1 MFIYI
6 ITTINFR
13 HKINEVVK
21 LKANRFAKKLT
32 GIFLALVI
40 LAMTLTP
47 ACFAVTYPEGVTPEK
62 AKQTMTKFDVVMHTL
77 AQNAE
82 GKSLYDLISPMIF
95 CDSTMSALTKTL
107 YSMSEENADTFSVI
121 GLPTKPAEIAPYLT
135 AYPAV
140 QARLLSAAS
149 WSAVSLDGA
158 EWGIKT
164 TEDFVRAAVA
174 LFTPMNELMYTL
186 LCGGSYSLNPLV
198 GIQGA
203 KGYENAVVQIFIQF
217 GMDSYTA
224 PSTFTA
230 QAQQDKSTMVQNLIY
245 DIADYLKQIC
255 SAPAT
260 MLSTKLPYIAYFI
273 ENGGLDNA
281 ISILVEPLKIKILGI
296 TTPIKIGSVMSLAQ
310 QGETGTS
317 VDFDIDIGS
326 FSASGTL
333 QTAPFDMAELSSFVT
348 YNGEGYT
355 VNSADSFI
363 YILRWIIETLRL
375 NIGSIPQMLSEMD
388 LGMTPAEISQI
399 LTGLFQKS
407 TDELMATLINLLTA
421 TGGTVNPY
429 VWTFNQITPITVNY
443 TPNLT
448 QDKYKRVLD
457 GIDALITEFIKEG
470 GEADSIRA
478 AAAPMIYSNNVMTEL
493 VVGIYGL
500 LEDERLSELTTLA
513 GIDFSPAALGNR
525 LTEESYSA
533 VSSALRSITKFSLLK
548 QINTSWGFKDGDRDA
563 FIRTVSAV
571 FRPMESLLRM
581 VLCGEGMTVL
591 GAVSLYGSDGYNT
604 AVIPLLEAIGCTFE
618 EIRTYDEIKEEI
630 KQTDVMFPIVQ
641 AVVTLIERML
651 EYPVYT
657 LTGILPN
664 LMYFINNGGI
674 EICINNLLYPVTSL
688 VDSLGLSGQINLEAV
703 KEKIDTE
710 KLMDDMISKID
721 LGIILPELDLKQF
734 GSIGYLIPVQTK
746 RTQQGQPM
754 TIQYLQSDRTAV
766 LITLLRYMVEIMK
779 TPGNEG
785 IIDSFMASNGDNEM
799 FANYSSGITEELAAM
814 SVDET
819 IEWLYKL
826 FFRERATVEEP
837 EEDYTPDIIYKE
849 NNSFSGTTVI
859 ICLLVLAAAA
869 GVIGW
874 LNKEKIK
881 ELIAKIKERKGSEV

>member
-6 ITTINFR
+6 IITINLR
-13 HKINEVVK
+13 DKTNEVVK
-21 LKANRFAKKLT
+21 LKPNRIFKKLT
-32 GIFLALVI
+32 GVLLALVI

-47 ACFAVTYPEGVTPEK
+47 ACLAVAYPEGVTPEK
-62 AKQTMTKFDVVMHTL
+62 AKQTMTKFDVVLHSL
-77 AQNAE
+77 AKNAE
-82 GKSLYDLISPMIF
+82 GKSLYDLVSPMLF
-95 CDSTMSALTKTL
+95 CDDTMSALAKTL

-121 GLPTKPAEIAPYLT
+121 GLPSSPAEIAPYLS
-135 AYPAV
+135 AYPTV
-140 QARLLSAAS
+140 QARLLSATS
-149 WSAVSLDGA
+149 WSAVNLDGA
-158 EWGIKT
+158 VWGIKT
-164 TEDFVRAAVA
+164 TEDFVRAAIA
-174 LFTPMNELMYTL
+174 LFAPMNELMYTL

-203 KGYENAVVQIFIQF
+203 NGYENAVVQIFIQF

-224 PSTFTA
+224 PSTFIA
-230 QAQQDKSTMVQNLIY
+230 QAQQDKSTMIQNLIY

-281 ISILVEPLKIKILGI
+281 ISVLVEPLKIKILGI

-317 VDFDIDIGS
+317 IDFDIDIGS

-333 QTAPFDMAELSSFVT
+333 QTAPFDMAELSAFVS

-363 YILRWIIETLRL
+363 YILRWILETVRL
-375 NIGSIPQMLSEMD
+375 NIGSIPQMLSDMD
-388 LGMTPAEISQI
+388 LGMTPAQISQI

-421 TGGTVNPY
+421 TSGTINPY
-429 VWTFNQITPITVNY
+429 VWFFQPITPITVSY

-457 GIDALITEFIKEG
+457 GIDALITDFIKES

-478 AAAPMIYSNNVMTEL
+478 AAAPMIYSSNVMTEL
-493 VVGIYGL
+493 VVGIYGM
-500 LEDERLSELTTLA
+500 LEDERLSELTKLA
-513 GIDFSPAALGNR
+513 GIDFSPAALGNT
-525 LTEESYSA
+525 LTEETYSGISA
-533 VSSALRSITKFSLLK
+533 ALRSITSFSQLK
-548 QINTSWGFKDGDRDA
+548 QLNTTWGFKDGDRDA
-563 FIRTVSAV
+563 FIRTASAV
-571 FRPMESLLRM
+571 FRPMESLLKM
-581 VLCGEGMTVL
+581 ILCGEGMTVL

-604 AVIPLLEAIGCTFE
+604 AVIPLLEAIGCTYE
-618 EIRTYDEIKEEI
+618 EIRTYDEYREEI

-664 LMYFINNGGI
+664 LMYFLNNGGI
-674 EICINNLLYPVTSL
+674 EICITNLLYPVTSL
-688 VDSLGLSGQINLEAV
+688 IDSLGLTGQVDLSALT
-703 KEKIDTE
+703 KIDTDALIKDLTG
-710 KLMDDMISKID
+710 KLD

-766 LITLLRYMVEIMK
+766 LITLLRYMVQIMK

-799 FANYSSGITEELAAM
+799 FANYSSGISEELAAM

-819 IEWLYKL
+819 VEWLYKL

-837 EEDYTPDIIYKE
+837 EEEYAPTIIYEEK
-849 NNSFSGTTVI
+849 NSFSAATVI
-859 ICLLVLAAAA
+859 VCLLVLIAAA

-881 ELIAKIKERKGSEV
+881 ELITKIKERKASEV

>member
-6 ITTINFR
+6 INTRKFS

-21 LKANRFAKKLT
+21 LKMSRFFKKLT
-32 GIFLALVI
+32 GVLLSIII
-40 LAMTLTP
+40 LAMTLMP
-47 ACFAVTYPEGVTPEK
+47 VGYAVTYPEGITAEK
-62 AKQTMTKFDVVMHTL
+62 AKQSMTKIDVIAHSL

-95 CDSTMSALTKTL
+95 CDSTMSALAKAM
-107 YSMSEENADTFSVI
+107 YSMSEENAATFNTI
-121 GLPTKPAEIAPYLT
+121 GIPSTPAQVAPYLA
-135 AYPAV
+135 AYPDV
-140 QARLLSAAS
+140 QAKLMAATS
-149 WSAVSLDGA
+149 WSTLDLSSAV
-158 EWGIKT
+158 WGINT
-164 TEDFVRAAVA
+164 LEDFVKASIA
-174 LFTPMNELMYTL
+174 LFAPMNELLYTL

-217 GMDSYTA
+217 GMENYTA
-224 PSTFTA
+224 PSVFIA
-230 QAQQDKSTMVQNLIY
+230 QAQQDKSTMIQNLIY

-260 MLSTKLPYIAYFI
+260 MLSTKLPVIAYFI

-281 ISILVEPLKIKILGI
+281 VSILVEPLKIKILGI
-296 TTPIKIGSVMSLAQ
+296 TTPIKIGSVMDLAQ
-310 QGETGTS
+310 QGEMGTS
-317 VDFDIDIGS
+317 VDFDINIGD

-333 QTAPFDMAELSSFVT
+333 VTAPFDMAELSSFVT
-348 YNGEGYT
+348 YTGEGYS

-363 YILRWIIETLRL
+363 YLLRWILETVRL
-375 NIGSIPQMLSEMD
+375 NVGSIPQMLSEMD
-388 LGMTPAEISQI
+388 LGMTPSDISKL

-421 TGGTVNPY
+421 TSGTYNPY
-429 VWTFNQITPITVNY
+429 VWSFNGITPAVISY

-448 QDKYKRVLD
+448 QDKYQRVLD
-457 GIDALITEFIKEG
+457 GIDALITDFIKEG
-470 GEADSIRA
+470 GQADSIRA
-478 AAAPMIYSNNVMTEL
+478 AAAPSIYSNNLMTEL

-500 LEDERLSELTTLA
+500 LEDEKIAELTQIA
-513 GIDFSPAALGNR
+513 GLDFSPAALGNK
-525 LTEESYSA
+525 LTEESYSSI
-533 VSSALRSITKFSLLK
+533 SSALKSITKFSQLK
-548 QINTSWGFKDGDRDA
+548 QLNTSWGFKDGDRDA
-563 FIRTVSAV
+563 FIRAASAV

-591 GAVSLYGSDGYNT
+591 GALSVYGSDGYNT
-604 AVIPLLEAIGCTFE
+604 AVIPLLEALGCTYE
-618 EIRTYDEIKEEI
+618 EIRTYDEFVAEI

-651 EYPVYT
+651 DYPVYT
-657 LTGILPN
+657 ITGILPN

-674 EICINNLLYPVTSL
+674 EICITNLLYPVTSL
-688 VDSLGLSGQINLEAV
+688 IDSLGLTGQVDLSSLT
-703 KEKIDTE
+703 KIDTDALIKE
-710 KLMDDMISKID
+710 LTSKLD
-721 LGIILPELDLKQF
+721 LGITLPELDLKQF

-746 RTQQGQPM
+746 RTQQGQPI

-785 IIDSFMASNGDNEM
+785 IVDSFMASNGDNEM
-799 FANYSSGITEELAAM
+799 FANYSSGISEELAAM

-837 EEDYTPDIIYKE
+837 DEEYIPTIIYEEKD
-849 NNSFSGTTVI
+849 SFSGTTVI
-859 ICLLVLAAAA
+859 VCLLVLLAAA
-869 GVIGW
+869 GVIAY

-881 ELIAKIKERKGSEV
+881 ELVNKLKERKANEV

>member
-1 MFIYI
+1 MFQY
-6 ITTINFR
+6 
-13 HKINEVVK
+13 INEVVK
-21 LKANRFAKKLT
+21 LKKSRLFKKCT
-32 GIFLALVI
+32 GIFLSILILVMSLI
-40 LAMTLTP
+40 PMG
-47 ACFAVTYPEGVTPEK
+47 FAVSYPEGVTPEK

-77 AQNAE
+77 AKNAE
-82 GKSLYDLISPMIF
+82 GKSLYDLLSPMIF
-95 CDSTMSALTKTL
+95 CDATMSALAKTM
-107 YSMSEENADTFSVI
+107 YSMSEENSQTFSAI
-121 GLPTKPAEIAPYLT
+121 GLPATPAEIAPYLS
-135 AYPAV
+135 AYPDV
-140 QARLLSAAS
+140 QAKLLSASA
-149 WSAVSLDGA
+149 WSVLDLSDAV
-158 EWGIKT
+158 WGIKT

-174 LFTPMNELMYTL
+174 LFTPMNELLYTI

-217 GMDSYTA
+217 GMDNYTDPA
-224 PSTFTA
+224 TFTA

-260 MLSTKLPYIAYFI
+260 MLSTKLPVIAYFI

-281 ISILVEPLKIKILGI
+281 VSILVEPLKIKILGI
-296 TTPIKIGSVMSLAQ
+296 TTPIKIGSVMDLAQ
-310 QGETGTS
+310 QGEAGTS
-317 VDFDIDIGS
+317 IDFDIDIGG

-333 QTAPFDMAELSSFVT
+333 VTAPFEMSELSSFVS
-348 YNGEGYT
+348 YNGEGYS

-363 YILRWIIETLRL
+363 YILRWILETVRL

-388 LGMTPAEISQI
+388 LGMSPTEISQL

-421 TGGTVNPY
+421 TSGTVNPY
-429 VWTFNQITPITVNY
+429 VWFFQPVTPLTVSY

-448 QDKYKRVLD
+448 KDKYQRVLD
-457 GIDALITEFIKEG
+457 GIDALITDFIKEG

-478 AAAPMIYSNNVMTEL
+478 AAAPQIYSNSVMTEL
-493 VVGIYGL
+493 VVGIYGM
-500 LEDERLSELTTLA
+500 LEDEKLSELTRLA
-513 GIDFSPAALGNR
+513 GIDFSPAALGNK
-525 LTEESYSA
+525 LTEEAYSGI
-533 VSSALRSITKFSLLK
+533 SSALGSITKFSQLK
-548 QINTSWGFKDGDRDA
+548 ELNSSWGFKDGDRDA
-563 FIRTVSAV
+563 FIRTLSAV
-571 FRPMESLLRM
+571 FRPMDSLLRM

-618 EIRTYDEIKEEI
+618 EIRTYDEFMEEI
-630 KQTDVMFPIVQ
+630 KQTDVMFPIIQ

-651 EYPVYT
+651 DYPVYT

-688 VDSLGLSGQINLEAV
+688 IDSLGLTGQINFSELT
-703 KEKIDTE
+703 KIDTDALIKE
-710 KLMDDMISKID
+710 LTGKLD
-721 LGIILPELDLKQF
+721 LDITLPELDLKQF

-785 IIDSFMASNGDNEM
+785 IVDSFMVSNGDNEM
-799 FANYSSGITEELAAM
+799 FANYSSGISEELAAM

-826 FFRERATVEEP
+826 FFRERATVDEPAEE
-837 EEDYTPDIIYKE
+837 YTPTIIYEEK
-849 NNSFSGTTVI
+849 NSFNPVTVVV
-859 ICLLVLAAAA
+859 CLLVLFAAA
-869 GVIGW
+869 GAIAW

-881 ELIAKIKERKGSEV
+881 ELITKIKERKANEV